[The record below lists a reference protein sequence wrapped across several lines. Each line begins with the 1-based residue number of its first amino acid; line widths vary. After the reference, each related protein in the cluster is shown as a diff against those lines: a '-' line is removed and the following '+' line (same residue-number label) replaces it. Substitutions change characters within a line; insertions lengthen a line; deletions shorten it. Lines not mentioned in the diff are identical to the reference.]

1 MGKENVPNKSARV
14 QDDEDDEVALSGMR
28 KCETVNAF
36 SGLTSNRSSFGSS
49 LNRNSEPEKQG
60 RSKGHSS
67 AQRSVHRL
75 CVAKYIAC

>member
-14 QDDEDDEVALSGMR
+14 EDDEDEEVGLSGMR

-60 RSKGHSS
+60 RSKGHNS
-67 AQRSVHRL
+67 AQRSVYRL
-75 CVAKYIAC
+75 RV